1 MGTTAWRPTRMH
13 PGHVR
18 GRQVKTAPQ
27 AGTAPMG
34 SLFPWG
40 YAPQARAEDP
50 DSGAESPLRP
60 GMIFDP
66 SLPYHDKGQ
75 SRACLG
81 SL

>member
-40 YAPQARAEDP
+40 YAPRARAEDS
-50 DSGAESPLRP
+50 DSGAESLLRP

-66 SLPYHDKGQ
+66 FLP
-75 SRACLG
+75 
-81 SL
+81 